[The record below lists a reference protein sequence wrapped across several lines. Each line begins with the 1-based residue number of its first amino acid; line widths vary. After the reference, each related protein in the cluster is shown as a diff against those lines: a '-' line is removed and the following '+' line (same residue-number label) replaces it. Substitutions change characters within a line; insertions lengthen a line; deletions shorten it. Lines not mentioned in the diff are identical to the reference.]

1 MIQRLKPLES
11 RPGLVRRVI
20 LVCVGILLLLLV
32 HYAPL
37 PSDLYRDSSRG
48 LMVALGLI
56 FVLGWFWQWF
66 RGQKRS
72 TRRWILPVAQFIVS
86 LTMVPEVLVVGVPG
100 LLGSLG
106 MSVTGHFNADLS
118 SVPRPYLWGF
128 AVESFSMDIAL
139 VLSLIGAV
147 LSIVRPSRVS
157 AWIYAAGAI
166 CYWIFI
172 AAYIE
177 AMWALGSRFKLQYM
191 TLWDVGPWLIGST
204 AALLAFS
211 LHSYLNA
218 RISMICNS
226 GGIVQS
232 L

>member
-1 MIQRLKPLES
+1 MIQILKPLES
-11 RPGLVRRVI
+11 RPRLLRRVI
-20 LVCVGILLLLLV
+20 LVCVGIVLLLLV

-37 PSDLYRDSSRG
+37 PSDLYRESSRG
-48 LMVALGLI
+48 LMIAFGLLI
-56 FVLGWFWQWF
+56 VFGWFWHWF
-66 RGQKRS
+66 RGQELR
-72 TRRWILPVAQFIVS
+72 TRRWILPIAQFIVS
-86 LTMVPEVLVVGVPG
+86 LMMVPEVLIVGVPG

-106 MSVTGHFNADLS
+106 MSAHLS
-118 SVPRPYLWGF
+118 SVPRAYLWGF

-139 VLSLIGAV
+139 VLSLTGAV

-177 AMWALGSRFKLQYM
+177 VLWALGGGFELQYM

-204 AALLAFS
+204 AALLAFA
-211 LHSYLNA
+211 LHSYLKA
-218 RISMICNS
+218 PTSMVCNS
-226 GGIVQS
+226 GAQPAS
-232 L
+232 